1 MKLTIGH
8 TGVVVSDLARMRDF
22 YSRVLGLTET
32 MHATHE
38 GAHIDGLTGLDGVRL
53 EVIILGTEDRP
64 QGVELLKYHAHPSA
78 PTDPA
83 PNRNGMN
90 HVHFV
95 TDDLSAVVAAL
106 QAEGLDFCGA
116 PQAWPVRWAQVL
128 YAKDPEGNV
137 LEFTE
142 PRAE

>member
-1 MKLTIGH
+1 MDLTMGH
-8 TGVVVSDLARMRDF
+8 TGVVVSDLALMRDF
-22 YSRVLGLTET
+22 YARVLGLTET
-32 MHATHE
+32 LHTTHE
-38 GAHIDGLTGLDGVRL
+38 GAHIDGLTGLTRVRL
-53 EVIILGTEDRP
+53 EFISLGTKDRP
-64 QGVELLKYHAHPSA
+64 YGVELLKYHTHPSA

-95 TDDLSAVVAAL
+95 TDDLNAVVAAL

-116 PQAWPVRWAQVL
+116 PQAWPTRWALVL

-142 PRAE
+142 RRAE